1 MIRGLRKCAVPLAAL
16 LVLAGCGYDATT
28 VPKPEAVESTPAA
41 PTTPV
46 KCDNATESYAPS
58 DNRGAAVANLAN
70 KGRLVVGVSGD
81 TLRLGSRNPETGKIE
96 GFDIAFAQRVA
107 QELNVPLVVRVISA
121 ADRIPLLEKGE
132 IDMVARN
139 MTVNCA
145 RWQQIAFSAV
155 YYNATQ
161 KVLVRADVEKDYKGP
176 KSLSGKRVCAPTG
189 STSVDNIK
197 EIQPD
202 VVAVPA
208 ANHTGC
214 LVKFQNGDVD
224 AITGDDTVLAGLA
237 AQDPYAVVPQQAKLT
252 DEPYGLAV
260 NKGDVALARFIN
272 SVLEEMRND
281 GSWTAVYNEWLKP
294 YLIVDATQPTPV
306 YGR

>member
-1 MIRGLRKCAVPLAAL
+1 MRKWAVPFAAL
-16 LVLAGCGYDATT
+16 LVLAGCGYDDTT
-28 VPKPEAVESTPAA
+28 VPKPEAVVTTPAV

-46 KCDNATESYAPS
+46 KCDNKLQSYAPS
-58 DNRGAAVANLAN
+58 DNRGAAIANLAN

-107 QELNVPLVVRVISA
+107 DELGVPMVVRVISA
-121 ADRIPLLEKGE
+121 ADRIGLLEKGE

-139 MTVNCA
+139 MTVNCD
-145 RWQQIAFSAV
+145 RWSKVAFSAV

-161 KVLVRADVEKDYKGP
+161 KVLVRADAEKDYKGP
-176 KSLSGKRVCAPTG
+176 QSLSGKRVCAPTS

-197 EIQPD
+197 AIQPD
-202 VVAVPA
+202 VVAVLA
-208 ANHTGC
+208 LKHTGC

-237 AQDPYAVVPQQAKLT
+237 AQDPYAVVPKQGKLT
-252 DEPYGLAV
+252 DEPYGIAV

-272 SVLEEMRND
+272 SVLDEMRSD
-281 GSWTAVYNEWLKP
+281 GSWKDTYDEWLKP
-294 YLIVDATQPTPV
+294 YLLVDATPPTPV